1 MYRSMRRE
9 GSYDLGKQIV
19 MMSTKPKEDLDMI
32 NGDAAV
38 MNEQSKLRMLTQE
51 LEMVQVTYMS
61 SQSEKDFLR

>member
-1 MYRSMRRE
+1 MRRE